1 MVCKHCQH
9 NNPETN
15 RFCGMCG
22 QALPYPQVKSA
33 TTSIPSSSPNQAGT
47 LGLRQSSASVGPIAP
62 LAPKPQTAAPVS
74 SEKKVQFPPVAS
86 PPQTSNPAASAQR
99 TSAPATYAPVT
110 SEKRV
115 PPSVPPPT
123 SVAPERRLG
132 PRPPI
137 LEDTEKRAFVSPY
150 PVAPRAPVVPEKKA
164 QVPSSSLS
172 LGSQASAPVDDRRVT
187 GGVTGERKAPFPR
200 APLGPQPSATKAV
213 ENKGILGQQT
223 TASIPDRRVPSQP
236 SSYSQVSQAQP
247 AIPSSPGKPA
257 ANGRPV
263 TPEKVTQTQIP
274 RVQQR
279 LATQAP
285 GLERLQVGEKRLQA
299 SAPIRMSCPSIL
311 GLNDEPIVDRAKDSD
326 DLYKTNWGM
335 RIFVVFV
342 ILAFAAG
349 LMFLQWRSSHPVQA
363 SQHAA
368 SQAPTAQANNAV
380 TPPGPTTPPANST
393 VTTKET
399 TGSGAA
405 SVPQQAQ
412 DTQLR
417 AEARPTNASDFTAS
431 QKSATPAKS
440 VPQADPIRAGHEVA
454 TSKPPADLEQPVRQA
469 EGYLQGKGTTRNCD
483 QALGILRKA
492 SDLGNPRAQIKL
504 GALYATG
511 NCVATDKVS
520 AYRYFS
526 RAMRAQPNNTWLE
539 QYRSSL
545 WSNMNASERKQAMEV
560 VR

>member
-47 LGLRQSSASVGPIAP
+47 LGLRQSSASVGPIPP
-62 LAPKPQTAAPVS
+62 LAPKPQTAAPASSEKPVS

-86 PPQTSNPAASAQR
+86 PPQTSNPAASA
-99 TSAPATYAPVT
+99 PVT
-110 SEKRV
+110 SERRV

-150 PVAPRAPVVPEKKA
+150 PVVPRAPVVPENKA
-164 QVPSSSLS
+164 QGPVPV
-172 LGSQASAPVDDRRVT
+172 GPQASAPVDDRRVT
-187 GGVTGERKAPFPR
+187 GGVTDERKAPFPR
-200 APLGPQPSATKAV
+200 APLGPQPSATAAV

-223 TASIPDRRVPSQP
+223 TAAIPNRRVPNQP
-236 SSYSQVSQAQP
+236 SYSQISQAQP

-257 ANGRPV
+257 VNGRPG
-263 TPEKVTQTQIP
+263 TPEKITQPQIP
-274 RVQQR
+274 PQQQR
-279 LATQAP
+279 TATQAP
-285 GLERLQVGEKRLQA
+285 GLERLQAGEKRLQA
-299 SAPIRMSCPSIL
+299 SAPIRVSGLSVL
-311 GLNDEPIVDRAKDSD
+311 GLNDDPIAGRAKNSD

-363 SQHAA
+363 SQHA
-368 SQAPTAQANNAV
+368 PTSQANNDV
-380 TPPGPTTPPANST
+380 TPPSPTTPPANST
-393 VTTKET
+393 VATKET

-417 AEARPTNASDFTAS
+417 AEARPTNASDLAAS
-431 QKSATPAKS
+431 QKVSTPAKS
-440 VPQADPIRAGHEVA
+440 VPQADPIRVGHEVA
-454 TSKPPADLEQPVRQA
+454 TSKPPVDLEQPVRQA
-469 EGYLQGKGTTRNCD
+469 ESYLQGKGATRNCD